1 VSAPRGAAYL
11 ESADLSTVLG
21 WRPDEPLDIEP
32 LAQGE
37 YNMNYLLRQGAKTW
51 VLRVNTGSQ
60 IARDDQTLYE
70 YRALKLLEPSESRR
84 KPSV

>member
-1 VSAPRGAAYL
+1 
-11 ESADLSTVLG
+11 
-21 WRPDEPLDIEP
+21 
-32 LAQGE
+32 
-37 YNMNYLLRQGAKTW
+37 MNYLLRQGAKTW